1 MEIIKVN
8 HHNPNRSF
16 GYLFDTNVWLYIYG
30 PVAGSNAKKQRIYSN
45 LLNSILERKAVI
57 FITSLVLS
65 EYINRVLRIGFQ
77 QWKDNGNYSA
87 DYKRDYRGTD
97 DYKDNLAD
105 AIAQVEDIL
114 KITQRRPDDFN
125 AMDINA
131 ILAAMSQSSDYND
144 SYLVKCCENANIK
157 FVSDDRDIISI
168 NSTITVIQA

>member
-8 HHNPNRSF
+8 QHNPNQSF

-57 FITSLVLS
+57 FITSLVLF

-168 NSTITVIQA
+168 NSPITVIQA

>member
-8 HHNPNRSF
+8 QHNPNQSF

-87 DYKRDYRGTD
+87 DYKHDYRATD

-168 NSTITVIQA
+168 NSPITVIQA

>member
-1 MEIIKVN
+1 MKIIKVN
-8 HHNPNRSF
+8 QHNPNQSF

-30 PVAGSNAKKQRIYSN
+30 PVAGSNAKKQQIYSN

-77 QWKDNGNYSA
+77 QWKNNGNYNA
-87 DYKRDYRGTD
+87 DYKRDYRRTD
-97 DYKDNLAD
+97 DYKDTLAD

-144 SYLVKCCENANIK
+144 SYLVKCCENTNIK

-168 NSTITVIQA
+168 NSPITVIQA

>member
-8 HHNPNRSF
+8 QHNPNQSF

-65 EYINRVLRIGFQ
+65 EYINRVLCIGFQ

-125 AMDINA
+125 AIDINA

-168 NSTITVIQA
+168 NSPITVIQA

>member
-8 HHNPNRSF
+8 QHNPNQSF

-131 ILAAMSQSSDYND
+131 ILAAMSQSSAYND

-168 NSTITVIQA
+168 NSPITVIQA

>member
-1 MEIIKVN
+1 MKIIKVN
-8 HHNPNRSF
+8 QHNPNQSF

-30 PVAGSNAKKQRIYSN
+30 PVAGSNAKKQQIYSN

-77 QWKDNGNYSA
+77 QWKNNGNYSA
-87 DYKRDYRGTD
+87 DYKRDYRRTD
-97 DYKDNLAD
+97 DYKDTLAD

-144 SYLVKCCENANIK
+144 SYLVKCSENANIK

-168 NSTITVIQA
+168 NSPITVIQA

>member
-1 MEIIKVN
+1 MKIIKVN
-8 HHNPNRSF
+8 QHNPNQSF

-30 PVAGSNAKKQRIYSN
+30 PVAGSNTNKQRIYSK

-77 QWKDNGNYSA
+77 QWKNNGNYNA

-97 DYKDNLAD
+97 DYKENLAD
-105 AIAQVEDIL
+105 AIAQVEEIL

-131 ILAAMSQSSDYND
+131 ILAEMSQSSDYND
-144 SYLVKCCENANIK
+144 SYIVKCCENANIK
-157 FVSDDRDIISI
+157 FVSDDRDIINI
-168 NSTITVIQA
+168 NSTITVIRA

>member
-1 MEIIKVN
+1 MEIIKVSQ
-8 HHNPNRSF
+8 HNPNQSF

-87 DYKRDYRGTD
+87 DYKRDYRSTD

-168 NSTITVIQA
+168 NSPITVIQA